1 MNLKIID
8 NFLDEKDYLAL
19 CSLKLKKIDHNSI
32 QVYHNSVGK
41 NNNVMQADCINSE
54 KIIELNNRYHKKVIN
69 LLDELNPKKTK
80 LYEYSEFHI
89 VERGKDFI
97 FPIHDD
103 APEKLLSGVIYL
115 KPSINKG
122 TIFYNNKKGEGSR
135 EIKWKTNKA
144 VFFSREERNTWHS
157 YEGDGKSN
165 RLALVYNLMTT
176 KIKEVYKI
184 ENKSFLIGQLRNK
197 INPYLFRYFK
207 TTIN

>member
-54 KIIELNNRYHKKVIN
+54 TIIELNNRYHKKVIN

-89 VERGKDFI
+89 VETGKDFI

>member
-19 CSLKLKKIDHNSI
+19 CSLKLKKIEGNSI
-32 QVYHNSVGK
+32 QVYHNSVGN

-54 KIIELNNRYHKKVIN
+54 TIIELNNRYHKKVIN

-89 VERGKDFI
+89 VETGKDFI

-135 EIKWKTNKA
+135 EIKWKTNRA
-144 VFFSREERNTWHS
+144 VFFSRSERETWHS
-157 YEGDGKSN
+157 YEADGKQN
-165 RLALVYNLMTT
+165 RIALVYNLMTN
-176 KIKEVYKI
+176 KIKKVCEI
-184 ENKSFLIGQLRNK
+184 ENKSYLFVKIRYL
-197 INPYLFRYFK
+197 INPYLLRFLKF
-207 TTIN
+207 TI